1 MLRQPR
7 RRGDESDNDHHHN
20 RRKMLPREFHCA
32 NLSSLGVNL
41 LRVTSGNGD
50 LSVQVSAPTLNLKP
64 DARNLLLPSTLVPRH
79 FSLGHFHPT
88 DTIFRLRNA
97 ICVASGNSFGQTSW
111 QAISDI
117 QPKTPS
123 SSPINS

>member
-1 MLRQPR
+1 QRFKHQTDNHAGKNREVIPCMLRQPR

-32 NLSSLGVNL
+32 NLSSLRVNL

-64 DARNLLLPSTLVPRH
+64 DTRNLEPFFPSPLDTFLSVISIP
-79 FSLGHFHPT
+79 PT
-88 DTIFRLRNA
+88 PFFA
-97 ICVASGNSFGQTSW
+97 
-111 QAISDI
+111 
-117 QPKTPS
+117 
-123 SSPINS
+123 